1 MAMKFTLFLD
11 VCVCSSACGDLIAAV
26 FDFAHNLCALRLTEQ
41 QMAVFTALVL
51 LNAGEHSKTTL
62 LQKLSDF
69 KVEWA

>member
-1 MAMKFTLFLD
+1 MFLN
-11 VCVCSSACGDLIAAV
+11 VCVGSSACGDLIAAV

-51 LNAGEHSKTTL
+51 LNAGEHSKPTL

-69 KVEWA
+69 KVERA